1 MSAILLD
8 RRLGHLLDATLC
20 QPILLLGESDKPP
33 KCPTVRAYVTVWV
46 VMRDEKNKDESLE
59 ESISAKKETVMV

>member
-1 MSAILLD
+1 MIW
-8 RRLGHLLDATLC
+8 
-20 QPILLLGESDKPP
+20 
-33 KCPTVRAYVTVWV
+33 VWV